1 MADRRSD
8 DVIERSV
15 DRFVGLSERAIRSPT
30 MRFASLLVICC
41 VAGVSSSEHS
51 TRTLSC
57 AASPLTRES
66 APPESSA
73 DPIRHA
79 NWYINADRTI
89 WAGPVPDDGW
99 PSGGKLSVGGV
110 VVDGQKTYWV
120 RPRGTQLVI
129 SGRRLDAAAPPVEAH
144 TPCCYTSGFQIVGL
158 FFPTEGCWEV
168 KATAGEKALQFVAEV
183 EPPAPLQQ

>member
-1 MADRRSD
+1 MRYAALLLMCW
-8 DVIERSV
+8 V
-15 DRFVGLSERAIRSPT
+15 VGA
-30 MRFASLLVICC
+30 
-41 VAGVSSSEHS
+41 SSSEHS
-51 TRTLSC
+51 TRTISC

-66 APPESSA
+66 APPDSSA

-110 VVDGQKTYWV
+110 VVDDQKTYWV
-120 RPRGTQLVI
+120 RPQGTRLVI
-129 SGRRLDAAAPPVEAH
+129 SGRRLDAVAPPVEAH
-144 TPCCYTSGFQIVGL
+144 IPCCYTSGFQIVGL

-168 KATAGEKALQFVAEV
+168 KATAGEKELQFVTQV
-183 EPPAPLQQ
+183 KPPAAHQP